1 MAIAD
6 VSAADQDAIGSF
18 AQGIDHQIRVD
29 HTRAHHAY
37 DS

>member
-1 MAIAD
+1 MTIPD
-6 VSAADQDAIGSF
+6 VSAPDQDAIDSF

-29 HTRAHHAY
+29 HARAHHPY